1 MGAMAM
7 TLRVCR
13 HSAARRCA
21 PHGICRLVA
30 LAGVLSAWGLCA
42 APVEAQSRL
51 YVQAFERG
59 TGAIVTDLEIP
70 ELVVRE
76 DGVVLPVVDVRPA
89 NLPTKLVVLV
99 DNSRIAGR
107 AFDRITEG
115 LRSFFERLPNQEVS
129 LLALSPRPRWLVQGA
144 IELEEIETGL
154 RRMEFGNRSIRLV
167 DGLEEAS
174 RWIAEDSGPHR
185 PVIVIVSSSA
195 RDRSDD
201 LTETFLDTAQRLL
214 RQGVTA
220 HTLLMLTPNPASL
233 QRRVSVAEAIGRDL
247 ENFTGGSQAT
257 IFLGSRLE
265 ERLGDIASRIAARSR
280 ELSRQHIVRFE
291 RPDDSPPGRI
301 QVDVLRLGL
310 RYIVSANG
318 KLAGSGDGRG
328 PDLRSPVA
336 AR

>member
-1 MGAMAM
+1 MAF
-7 TLRVCR
+7 TLGTRR
-13 HSAARRCA
+13 SIAAVRRA
-21 PHGICRLVA
+21 PRGTRRLLALVA
-30 LAGVLSAWGLCA
+30 ALAAWGLFTSPA
-42 APVEAQSRL
+42 EAQWRL

-70 ELVVRE
+70 EVVVRE
-76 DGVVLPVVDVRPA
+76 DGIPLPVVDVRPA

-99 DNSRIAGR
+99 DNSRIAAR
-107 AFDRITEG
+107 AFDRVRDG
-115 LRSFFERLPNQEVS
+115 LRAFFERLPNQEVS

-144 IELEEIETGL
+144 IELEEIEAGL

-185 PVIVIVSSSA
+185 PVIVIVASSA

-201 LTETFLDTAQRLL
+201 LTETFLDTVEQFR

-220 HTLLMLTPNPASL
+220 HTLLMLIPNPASL

-257 IFLGSRLE
+257 IFLGSSLDDP
-265 ERLGDIASRIAARSR
+265 LDDIASRIRSRNR
-280 ELSRQHIVRFE
+280 ELSRQHVVRFE
-291 RPDDSPPGRI
+291 RPGDLPPGRI

-318 KLAGSGDGRG
+318 KLSE
-328 PDLRSPVA
+328 
-336 AR
+336 